1 MPYST
6 EPTVSTGGPMRG
18 CDAVVRCLQAERIP
32 FVSGITSGSTLE
44 LSDSLLKTPEI
55 RTILT
60 RHERVAADIADGYAR
75 ASLEPGVCLAVLGP
89 GAGQLFGGIAQS
101 YYDHVPV
108 LALVGSTPRAQQGTN
123 ATQEMPV
130 QEVFRPI
137 TKWEGMVNMASRIPE
152 LMRRAFNNLRNGPT
166 GPALLELPSDVAWE
180 ELEAAKFHYQPVT
193 QKLRC
198 RPEADAVE
206 RAADLLLRAA
216 QPLLYAGAGVIW
228 ARGTS
233 ELVELAELLGAPVMS
248 TIPGKGAFPENHP
261 LALGL
266 GGFPMSSLGTP
277 VAHSFAE
284 RTDCLFA
291 IGNTFSGQAT
301 LRRPITR
308 PVTLIHAH
316 VDYHEVN
323 RLYDTDVGLVGDAK
337 LVLQDLIAALKDRLG
352 NKKRKRPDVIAEV
365 KQQRATWLESW
376 MSRLTSDEVPLNP
389 YRITWDFMQVADRT
403 RTTVLNDAGAVR
415 GHLCHHYET
424 LIPGGL
430 IGMGNQ
436 SEMGWSLGAA
446 MGVKLAHPDRLVAY
460 VIGDGSFGMTGLD
473 IETAVRYQIPTLT
486 LLYNNR
492 SMGIVMDLQKAHFG
506 GRYIMVDLGGDYVG
520 VARALGAWAERVE
533 RPEQI
538 KPTLERAIRATRDG
552 QPAVI
557 EFVTKQLEAQPR
569 PNKAPGEF

>member
-1 MPYST
+1 MPYGT
-6 EPTVSTGGPMRG
+6 EPAVSPGGRMRG
-18 CDAVVRCLQAERIP
+18 CDAVVRCLRAERIP
-32 FVSGITSGSTLE
+32 FIAGITSGSTLE
-44 LSDSLLKTPEI
+44 LSDALLQAPEI
-55 RTILT
+55 KTILT

-108 LALVGSTPRAQQGTN
+108 LALVGGTPRAQQGTN

-130 QEVFRPI
+130 QDIFRPV
-137 TKWEGMVNMASRIPE
+137 TKWEGMVNMAARVPE
-152 LMRRAFNNLRNGPT
+152 FMRRAFNALRNGPT
-166 GPALLELPSDVAWE
+166 GPVLVELPSDVAWE
-180 ELEAAKFHYQPVT
+180 EIEAEKFRYQPVT
-193 QKLRC
+193 QTLRC
-198 RPEADAVE
+198 RPEAGAVE
-206 RAADLLLRAA
+206 RAADLLLRAT
-216 QPLLYAGAGVIW
+216 QPLLYAGAGVLW
-228 ARGTS
+228 ARATE
-233 ELVELAELLGAPVMS
+233 ELVELADLLGAPVMS
-248 TIPGKGAFPENHP
+248 TVPGKGAFPENHP

-277 VAHSFAE
+277 VAHFFAE
-284 RTDCLFA
+284 RTDCLLA
-291 IGNTFSGQAT
+291 VGNTFSGQAT

-316 VDYHEVN
+316 VDYQEVN

-337 LVLQDLIAALKDRLG
+337 LVLQDLIAAIKDRLG
-352 NKKRKRPDVIAEV
+352 TKKRDASAVIAEV
-365 KQQRATWLESW
+365 RRQKAAWLESW

-389 YRITWDFMQVADRT
+389 YRITWDFMHVADRT

-424 LIPGGL
+424 IVPGGL

-446 MGVKLAHPDRLVAY
+446 IGAKLAHPDWLVAH

-473 IETAVRYQIPTLT
+473 IETAVRYQIPILT

-492 SMGIVMDLQKAHFG
+492 SMGIVMDLQKAYFG
-506 GRYIMVDLGGDYVG
+506 ERYTMIELGGDYVG

-533 RPEQI
+533 RPEHI
-538 KPTLERAIRATRDG
+538 RPTLERAIRTTQDG
-552 QPAVI
+552 QPAVV
-557 EFVTKQLEAQPR
+557 EFMTKQLEAQPR
-569 PNKAPGEF
+569 PHKAPGEF